1 MPQLT
6 PEQRAK
12 VDQQNLANILKK
24 AGAGKVLTARDV
36 EMLDD
41 FVEVKKGDQ
50 DPTRATGETVIQMTD
65 LARICKTDHRD
76 AASVLLNS
84 NIKYKEGPRRS
95 KLFPL
100 FNAVAA
106 LVSRKGTQSAVEQRN
121 LADAKL
127 KEAQRLKLE
136 GEWRPITESRQLA
149 ARMAAITTEVIES
162 SELSLEDQNKLIEQL
177 KTSMTEG
184 MEVGD
189 D

>member
-76 AASVLLNS
+76 AASVL
-84 NIKYKEGPRRS
+84 
-95 KLFPL
+95 
-100 FNAVAA
+100 
-106 LVSRKGTQSAVEQRN
+106 
-121 LADAKL
+121 
-127 KEAQRLKLE
+127 
-136 GEWRPITESRQLA
+136 
-149 ARMAAITTEVIES
+149 
-162 SELSLEDQNKLIEQL
+162 
-177 KTSMTEG
+177 
-184 MEVGD
+184 
-189 D
+189 